1 MTVTIPTVILF
12 AAALLAI
19 GILIHKFW
27 PGSAVAKAEDRA
39 LTAAEKFEPSLEA
52 LGMQALTKAE
62 LWLTDDSRVKLKREQ
77 AAQLI
82 TEANQEDAARLA
94 ALRAHVTSLSARLP
108 AA

>member
-1 MTVTIPTVILF
+1 MNITI
-12 AAALLAI
+12 AQA
-19 GILIHKFW
+19 ILIAVAILAMLFLIHRFA
-27 PGSAVAKAEDRA
+27 PTSGVAKAEDRVIA
-39 LTAAEKFEPSLEA
+39 GVEKLEPTLEA

-82 TEANQEDAARLA
+82 TEANQEDAARIA
-94 ALRAHVTSLSARLP
+94 ALRAHVTSLQARLP